1 MASSSTG
8 LCPLACR
15 ATATMPRNDSR
26 LERNAH
32 SSRRQRSRT
41 MDLHAGFDV
50 SLDPRRF
57 RRSTNVRAHFGL
69 APGRHQSGQ
78 TGRIG
83 SVTKCGDELTRA
95 MPHKAAI
102 TILTSIPDNF
112 KPRLGSP

>member
-8 LCPLACR
+8 LCPLACH

-26 LERNAH
+26 LERIAH
-32 SSRRQRSRT
+32 SRRRRRSRT
-41 MDLHAGFDV
+41 LHAGFDV

-57 RRSTNVRAHFGL
+57 RKSTNVRAHFRL
-69 APGRHQSGQ
+69 APRRHQSGQ

-83 SVTKCGDELTRA
+83 STTKCGDELTRA

-102 TILTSIPDNF
+102 TILSSIPDNF
-112 KPRLGSP
+112 NPRLGGP